1 MQIVEASHDWLFPK
15 MAAVVHHGGAGT
27 TAAGLK
33 AGVPEVIIP
42 YMQDQPYWSQR
53 LYKMGVSPM
62 PIPYATLNVEILAQ
76 RLITVAQNRGM
87 QERARQ
93 IGGQIRAEQG
103 LARAVNTIEGY
114 FIM

>member
-1 MQIVEASHDWLFPK
+1 

-33 AGVPEVIIP
+33 AGVPAVIVP

-62 PIPYATLNVEILAQ
+62 PIPYTKLSAEILAQ
-76 RLITVAQNRGM
+76 RLITILKDRSM